1 MPCGLGRGR
10 RNGLASLPVQQ
21 CCLWLALDEHGI
33 GIGIGLPVGERIAV
47 GAYVGRLLITGV
59 NTCAAALDKV
69 CGASAWSLHS
79 L

>member
-1 MPCGLGRGR
+1 
-10 RNGLASLPVQQ
+10 
-21 CCLWLALDEHGI
+21 
-33 GIGIGLPVGERIAV
+33 
-47 GAYVGRLLITGV
+47 LITGV